1 MTDNEMVE
9 KYTEVSVNEYKDS
22 LVDIDD
28 IDILREAI
36 AEAYLTGLK
45 IGRQEKWHDLKKSPQ
60 DLPKEKQEV
69 LVFFT
74 LPDKSKNDVMIAE
87 FENNDFNFVDLEDV
101 IAWCEIPK
109 YPVEFDYSEW
119 HYIKDGVLPNTEF
132 GRVDVTVA
140 YINAYE
146 NPCKMDC
153 CFDGT
158 DFIYWND
165 RKPIGWKKVD
175 IFGKIYAWKYQEK
188 LPEPPKE
195 SEK

>member
-1 MTDNEMVE
+1 MTDNEIVE

-45 IGRQEKWHDLKKSPQ
+45 TGRQEKWHDLKKSPQ
-60 DLPKEKQEV
+60 DLPKENQEV

-74 LPDKSKNDVMIAE
+74 LPDKSKNDIMIAE
-87 FENNDFNFVDLEDV
+87 FENNDFNFVDLQDV

-109 YPVEFDYSEW
+109 YSAEFDYSEW
-119 HYIKDGVLPNTEF
+119 HYIKDGVLPNTEL
-132 GRVDVTVA
+132 GRAHVTVA

-146 NPCKMDC
+146 NPCGMDC

-158 DFIYWND
+158 DFIYWD
-165 RKPIGWKKVD
+165 DKKPIGWKKVD

-195 SEK
+195 NEE